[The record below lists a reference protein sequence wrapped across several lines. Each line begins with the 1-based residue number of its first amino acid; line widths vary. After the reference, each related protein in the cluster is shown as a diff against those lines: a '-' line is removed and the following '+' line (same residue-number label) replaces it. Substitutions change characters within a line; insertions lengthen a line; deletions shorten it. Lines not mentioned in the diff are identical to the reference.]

1 MKIRAYKANL
11 NIKFSF
17 YYKIIYKK
25 GVFKMNRIGDIVVSF
40 LIGVAVGS
48 MIGILYAPSS
58 GEETRKLIKEKTT
71 ETLEEANK
79 QLQKL
84 NTELKHLKEEGDKFI
99 NDLKEKLSKKTAETK
114 NE

>member
-1 MKIRAYKANL
+1 
-11 NIKFSF
+11 
-17 YYKIIYKK
+17 
-25 GVFKMNRIGDIVVSF
+25 MNRIGDIVVSF

-84 NTELKHLKEEGDKFI
+84 SSELKRLKEEAEKPI
-99 NDLKEKLSKKTAETK
+99 NDLKEKFSKKTAETK

>member
-1 MKIRAYKANL
+1 
-11 NIKFSF
+11 
-17 YYKIIYKK
+17 
-25 GVFKMNRIGDIVVSF
+25 MNRIGDIVVSF

-84 NTELKHLKEEGDKFI
+84 NTELKHLKEEGEKFI
-99 NDLKEKLSKKTAETK
+99 NDLKEKLAKKTAETK